1 MNTFLFAISLFSTVI
16 LNLKVYP
23 IHALI
28 HPLAPPPGK
37 LILVR
42 HGQSIWNANKTF
54 TGWEDPDLSQ
64 QGTREAIHAGRLLLS
79 KGYLIDV
86 VYTSRLK
93 RSIRSAWEIMTEL
106 SSVHLPVYKSWR
118 LNERHYGAF
127 QGQSKVDMAI
137 KLGADEVQKF
147 RGGLFERPPPITE
160 THESNDRKHADLTE
174 RQMPRTESLY
184 DCMGRTKP
192 LWEDRIKEDLRKGRN
207 VLVVAHGNSL
217 RGLVKM
223 IDSIPDDA
231 IKDVAIPTGIP
242 IVYKFNKRMQ
252 PVEDENEE
260 GNQKLNMTGVFE
272 GIVAHK
278 IRGQFMEKPGL
289 LREALKREQLW
300 QQKVPGFDDANN
312 NNPPLTLSG
321 ERSQQQQLTQME
333 QSLFKLQDEKSLMEE
348 PSSSSPPS
356 PSPIEQAREAAVSGN
371 ILSPLF
377 PSSPSPSP
385 QNDTSPISPSNPN
398 YYSGT
403 KRLENYQDKC
413 AKNVVTFSNS
423 VKVPIRKDSVVVI
436 IRHGKTSHNQLGLFT
451 GWEDAPLAE
460 EGRDEAREAGKLL
473 KLHGFEF
480 DVVYTSWLSRAIETA
495 WLALDELDSLWLP
508 IIKTWRLNERM
519 YGRLTGLD
527 KKMVAQ
533 RHGQDQFMKWRR
545 GFRDRPPRVSSFSP
559 LYPGN
564 DERYSKDGGLKDV
577 RYSFSESMIRTWE
590 SGRLKLHRKLPKTES
605 LSDCMKRTIPFLV
618 DRVIPDSINKGQRVL
633 ISSSENAIRGLLMH
647 LCDIPEDRISDL
659 EIPNGLPLIYDVNSR
674 CIKLL
679 DDGTGRDL
687 TEVYNFGSAVEFLFR
702 PCIGEDGEEEEEC
715 NLAIDWPEI
724 RIPIPESNY
733 ANGNDSLSNLSE
745 EEKNELTIL

>member
-1 MNTFLFAISLFSTVI
+1 MNPCWRFWSAWLCLCLILLPISSPLVPS
-16 LNLKVYP
+16 L
-23 IHALI
+23 
-28 HPLAPPPGK
+28 PLAPNPGK

-42 HGQSIWNANKTF
+42 HGQSLWNANKTF
-54 TGWEDPDLSQ
+54 TGWEDPDLSE
-64 QGTREAIHAGRLLLS
+64 QGSREAIHAGRLLLA
-79 KGYLIDV
+79 KGYQIDV

-127 QGQSKVDMAI
+127 QGKSKVEMAQ
-137 KLGADEVQKF
+137 KFGADEVQKF
-147 RGGLFERPPPITE
+147 RGGLFERPPAMSLKNAE
-160 THESNDRKHADLTE
+160 RYRDRKHADLSTS
-174 RQMPRTESLY
+174 QLPRTESLY
-184 DCMGRTKP
+184 DCMTRTKP
-192 LWEDRIKEDLRKGRN
+192 LWEDRIKEDLRRGKN

-223 IDSIPDDA
+223 IDEIPDNA
-231 IKDVAIPTGIP
+231 IKDVAVPTGIP
-242 IVYKFNKRMQ
+242 IVYKFNRKIQ
-252 PVEDENEE
+252 AIEDENEE
-260 GNQKLNMTGVFE
+260 GNKNLNMTGVFE
-272 GIVAHK
+272 GIVARRVK
-278 IRGQFMEKPGL
+278 GQFLEKPGL
-289 LREALKREQLW
+289 LRDALKREQAW
-300 QQKVPGFDDANN
+300 QQKVPGLDDAA
-312 NNPPLTLSG
+312 PISG
-321 ERSQQQQLTQME
+321 ERSQQQLTPME
-333 QSLFKLQDEKSLMEE
+333 QSLFKLQDENNLMDSPTSTSE
-348 PSSSSPPS
+348 P
-356 PSPIEQAREAAVSGN
+356 ET
-371 ILSPLF
+371 L
-377 PSSPSPSP
+377 
-385 QNDTSPISPSNPN
+385 QNDTATLANPN
-398 YYSGT
+398 YYSG
-403 KRLENYQDKC
+403 KRLEAYQDKC
-413 AKNVVTFSNS
+413 AKNVVTFSDK

-460 EGRDEAREAGKLL
+460 EGRVEARQAGKLL

-519 YGRLTGLD
+519 YGKLTGLS

-533 RHGQDQFMKWRR
+533 RHGQDQFMRWRR
-545 GFRDRPPRVSSFSP
+545 GYRDRPPRVSSFSS

-564 DERYSKDGGLKDV
+564 DERYCKDGGLTDV

-618 DRVIPDSINKGQRVL
+618 ERVIPDSINKGQRVL

-679 DDGTGRDL
+679 DDGSGRDL
-687 TEVYNFGSAVEFLFR
+687 TEVYNFGSAVDLLFR
-702 PCIGEDGEEEEEC
+702 PCINEDGEEEEEC
-715 NLAIDWPEI
+715 ALIVEWPEI
-724 RIPIPESNY
+724 RIPIPADDAPPHSIY
-733 ANGNDSLSNLSE
+733 FR
-745 EEKNELTIL
+745 T

>member
-1 MNTFLFAISLFSTVI
+1 MLPA
-16 LNLKVYP
+16 
-23 IHALI
+23 
-28 HPLAPPPGK
+28 PLA
-37 LILVR
+37 V
-42 HGQSIWNANKTF
+42 SN
-54 TGWEDPDLSQ
+54 
-64 QGTREAIHAGRLLLS
+64 
-79 KGYLIDV
+79 V
-86 VYTSRLK
+86 VD
-93 RSIRSAWEIMTEL
+93 
-106 SSVHLPVYKSWR
+106 
-118 LNERHYGAF
+118 AF
-127 QGQSKVDMAI
+127 A
-137 KLGADEVQKF
+137 
-147 RGGLFERPPPITE
+147 RR
-160 THESNDRKHADLTE
+160 
-174 RQMPRTESLY
+174 
-184 DCMGRTKP
+184 
-192 LWEDRIKEDLRKGRN
+192 
-207 VLVVAHGNSL
+207 
-217 RGLVKM
+217 
-223 IDSIPDDA
+223 
-231 IKDVAIPTGIP
+231 
-242 IVYKFNKRMQ
+242 
-252 PVEDENEE
+252 
-260 GNQKLNMTGVFE
+260 
-272 GIVAHK
+272 
-278 IRGQFMEKPGL
+278 
-289 LREALKREQLW
+289 
-300 QQKVPGFDDANN
+300 
-312 NNPPLTLSG
+312 
-321 ERSQQQQLTQME
+321 
-333 QSLFKLQDEKSLMEE
+333 SLFKLQDEKSLMEE

-377 PSSPSPSP
+377 PPPPSPSP

-590 SGRLKLHRKLPKTES
+590 SGRLKLHRKLPKVRRLT
-605 LSDCMKRTIPFLV
+605 PFYSV
-618 DRVIPDSINKGQRVL
+618 AS
-633 ISSSENAIRGLLMH
+633 AIYII
-647 LCDIPEDRISDL
+647 C
-659 EIPNGLPLIYDVNSR
+659 Y
-674 CIKLL
+674 
-679 DDGTGRDL
+679 
-687 TEVYNFGSAVEFLFR
+687 
-702 PCIGEDGEEEEEC
+702 
-715 NLAIDWPEI
+715 
-724 RIPIPESNY
+724 
-733 ANGNDSLSNLSE
+733 
-745 EEKNELTIL
+745 